1 MALSKMNRSKGCFFQ
16 CGDTCTEYDDD
27 YISDITK
34 HAPKRWKKFED
45 QALLQRGLDKLG
57 QTYDTGD
64 WKKGSSG
71 HILTR

>member
-27 YISDITK
+27 YVSDITK

-45 QALLQRGLDKLG
+45 QALLWRGLDKFGRYMTLLIG
-57 QTYDTGD
+57 
-64 WKKGSSG
+64 KKEEVA
-71 HILTR
+71 LY